1 MACPF
6 IDLFNNYSDTP
17 ESKYLVLI
25 NHIGLPSDGFPN
37 SSLSLI
43 EGICDEVAPVKLAE
57 VAGAVSSIAFT
68 PGEGEEY
75 GGNYHSLWYLTLMLA
90 THIGKEASLLMG
102 YYIGELTAKHVARK
116 ELPKFLYNE
125 LGHVLPVFRDDPRFI
140 YLAGV
145 CDGLGDSRL
154 RKALCLAN

>member
-1 MACPF
+1 MPF
-6 IDLFNNYSDTP
+6 VTLFNNYSDTP
-17 ESKYLVLI
+17 ESKYFALI

-43 EGICDEVAPVKLAE
+43 EDICDQVSPVKLAE
-57 VAGAVSSIAFT
+57 VAGAVSTIAFT
-68 PGEGEEY
+68 GQEDEY
-75 GGNYHSLWYLTLMLA
+75 TGNYHALWYLTLMLA

-116 ELPKFLYNE
+116 ELPEFLFEE
-125 LGHVLPVFRDDPRFI
+125 LGHVLPVFKDDPRLI

-145 CDGLGDSRL
+145 CEGLGDTRL
-154 RKALCLAN
+154 RRALCLES